1 MDAEM
6 MDNTISSIRYWRLQK
21 GISAMT
27 ISLAVGRSP
36 GWLTQVEQGYIKSI
50 PDDDLLEIARVLG
63 MKLRDLIKPVPETI
77 MAVSREEADF
87 GLQNLEKLRKKK
99 RLTVPQFN
107 DRLGLSKGHL
117 HSALAGYNQ
126 FGIKSWWKIA
136 KALRIPL
143 ATLIGRDNDETET

>member
-6 MDNTISSIRYWRLQK
+6 METIIASIRYWRLQK
-21 GISAMT
+21 GISVRT

-36 GWLTQVEQGYIKSI
+36 GWLTQVEQGSIKSI

-63 MKLRDLIKPVPETI
+63 MKLRDLIKPIPEAI
-77 MAVSREEADF
+77 MAVSRDEAAF

-117 HSALAGYNQ
+117 HRVLAGYNR
-126 FGIKSWWKIA
+126 FGIKAWWQIS
-136 KALRIPL
+136 KALGIPL
-143 ATLIGRDNDETET
+143 GTLIGRDNDEKET